1 LRARPTILLSVALLS
16 VLSGSCSEPQRPTA
30 AVENAIPLNLDLSV
44 PGLVDE
50 QTPWGWSF
58 QSLSGS
64 GVAAEARAGSAE
76 LHLHRE
82 AEGADGRAV
91 YDLNSP
97 FAGQRLTLTATTRRG
112 NASSA
117 SVRVGILVLDHDL
130 ELTET
135 YSAWSDDGDLA
146 VDAEVP
152 DNSWNTQLVVDYRGS
167 GDAFVGRL
175 RLAVDG
181 VDTGPALPGQTPPDP
196 ALVDWIR
203 ENGVALSTTDPLAPL
218 DDLDALAGLIGDT
231 PLVLLGESTHG
242 SSEFF
247 ELKARVVKW
256 LALRGDRLIFVIED
270 HSDKVEPIDRFIQSG
285 EGDAASVV
293 RGLFAFWQR
302 QEIVDLVQW
311 MRDATV
317 AGDAQVTLAGVDLQV
332 PLGPLARLESAAAE
346 LDAGVARTVEVSLAP
361 MRQAWEEGWYPRRE
375 SAEYERWAAAAL
387 DIREALAAV
396 GASERTLFD
405 ARLVMQS
412 AEVSRADDM
421 RLRDRYMAENLAWLR
436 EHSPAGSRFVVW
448 AHNTHVRLDE
458 DAMGQWLEDRYPGE
472 VLSVGLFT
480 DRGEYVG
487 FDGSALRTYSLFP
500 GPPESIER
508 ALHLAGHDLFALD
521 LRPLC
526 APGAPAVLDTPLH
539 HRNIGLWPMDLGFY
553 RTVIPEG
560 FHALLYVDQT
570 TATRPIGE

>member
-1 LRARPTILLSVALLS
+1 
-16 VLSGSCSEPQRPTA
+16 
-30 AVENAIPLNLDLSV
+30 VENAIPLNLDLSV

-58 QSLSGS
+58 QGLSGS
-64 GVAAEARAGSAE
+64 GVAAEARAGAAE

-152 DNSWNTQLVVDYRGS
+152 DNSWNTQIVVDYRNS
-167 GDAFVGRL
+167 GDAFVGGL

-218 DDLDALAGLIGDT
+218 DDLHALAGLIGDT

-270 HSDKVEPIDRFIQSG
+270 HPDKVEPIDRFIQSG

-317 AGDAQVTLAGVDLQV
+317 AGDAQVTFAGVDLQV
-332 PLGPLARLESAAAE
+332 PLGPLARLQSAAAE
-346 LDAGVARTVEVSLAP
+346 LDAGVARTVEASLAP

-412 AEVSRADDM
+412 AEVSRAYDM

-521 LRPLC
+521 LRSLR